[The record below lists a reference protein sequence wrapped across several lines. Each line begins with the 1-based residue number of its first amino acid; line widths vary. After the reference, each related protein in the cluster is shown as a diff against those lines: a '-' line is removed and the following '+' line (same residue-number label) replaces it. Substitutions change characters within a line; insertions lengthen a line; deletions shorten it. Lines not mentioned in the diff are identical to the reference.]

1 MEIANG
7 IYLGELR
14 VEITHL
20 KSGKTIITDA
30 PPDNQG
36 KGESFSPTDLMS
48 VSLGTC
54 MLTIMGIA
62 ARTNNINI
70 QGTKM
75 KVSKVMG
82 SDPRRVIE
90 VHIVFDMPPGNYSEK
105 EKDILKNAAVT
116 CPVAKS
122 LHPDIIQGVTFNYQ

>member
-7 IYLGELR
+7 TYLGDLR
-14 VEITHL
+14 VEVTHL
-20 KSGKTIITDA
+20 KSGKTIISDA

-62 ARTNNINI
+62 ARTNKINI
-70 QGTKM
+70 EGTKM

-82 SDPRRVIE
+82 SNPRRVIE
-90 VHIVFDMPPGNYSEK
+90 VHIEFEMPSGNFSEK

-122 LHPDIIQGVTFNYQ
+122 LHSDIIQGVEPYL

>member
-7 IYLGELR
+7 TYLGDLR
-14 VEITHL
+14 VEVTHL
-20 KSGKTIITDA
+20 KSGQTIITDA

-62 ARTNNINI
+62 ARTNKINI
-70 QGTKM
+70 EGTKM

-82 SDPRRVIE
+82 SNPRRVIE
-90 VHIVFDMPPGNYSEK
+90 VHIEFEMPSGNFSEK

-122 LHPDIIQGVTFNYQ
+122 LHSDIIQGVEPYL